1 MTVLTRLAPAKVNLR
16 LKINGRRDDGFH
28 LIDSSVVFAE
38 LADRISLAA
47 SEHPI
52 LTISGVFADSLTPLS
67 PEHNIIS
74 RAVAA
79 FHSAHGTKQHYAIT
93 LEKNIPIAAGLGGGS
108 ADAAA
113 VLLTLNNLVASPVCP
128 QTLDAIAVSVG
139 ADVVVCLRS
148 HQGCSWRIRAIGEKV
163 IESDIPSSRGLVLLN
178 NMEPVST
185 AAVFAQYDTMPDNSN
200 DNDSDRSS
208 DRSSDWGSDWD
219 SYWSSNWNNDL
230 IAPALAICPQIEATL
245 TLAHDL
251 QNETGFIMAGM
262 SGSGATC
269 FALFETAK
277 DAIIAHARLNNYAG
291 WSWSGGLFAPLSL
304 N

>member
-28 LIDSSVVFAE
+28 LIDSSVIFAE

-74 RAVAA
+74 RAVEA

-113 VLLTLNNLVASPVCP
+113 VLLTLNDLVASPVCP

-148 HQGCSWRIRAIGEKV
+148 HQGCSWQMRAIGEEV

-178 NMEPVST
+178 NMESVST
-185 AAVFAQYDTMPDNSN
+185 AAVFAQYDTMPDNSTCN
-200 DNDSDRSS
+200 DNDSDRDS
-208 DRSSDWGSDWD
+208 DRGSDW
-219 SYWSSNWNNDL
+219 SNDL
-230 IAPALAICPQIEATL
+230 LAPALAICPQIEATL

>member
-38 LADRISLAA
+38 LADKISLAA

-148 HQGCSWRIRAIGEKV
+148 HQGCSWQMRAIGEEV

-185 AAVFAQYDTMPDNSN
+185 AAVFAQYDTMPDNSTCN
-200 DNDSDRSS
+200 DNNSDRDSDR
-208 DRSSDWGSDWD
+208 GSDW
-219 SYWSSNWNNDL
+219 SNDL
-230 IAPALAICPQIEATL
+230 LAPALAICPQIEATL

-291 WSWSGGLFAPLSL
+291 WSWAGGLFAPLSL

>member
-28 LIDSSVVFAE
+28 LIDSSVIFAE

-74 RAVAA
+74 KAVAA

-113 VLLTLNNLVASPVCP
+113 VLLTLNDLVASPVCP

-148 HQGCSWRIRAIGEKV
+148 HQGCSWQMRAIGEEV

-185 AAVFAQYDTMPDNSN
+185 AAVFVQYDTMPSNSK
-200 DNDSDRSS
+200 DNDSDR
-208 DRSSDWGSDWD
+208 DSDWS
-219 SYWSSNWNNDL
+219 NDL
-230 IAPALAICPQIEATL
+230 LAPALAICPQIEATL

>member
-38 LADRISLAA
+38 LADKISLAA

-185 AAVFAQYDTMPDNSN
+185 AAVFAQYDTMPDNSTCN
-200 DNDSDRSS
+200 DNNSDRDSDR
-208 DRSSDWGSDWD
+208 GSDW
-219 SYWSSNWNNDL
+219 SNDL
-230 IAPALAICPQIEATL
+230 LAPALAICPQIEATL

-291 WSWSGGLFAPLSL
+291 WSWAGGLFAPLSL

>member
-38 LADRISLAA
+38 LADKISLAA

-52 LTISGVFADSLTPLS
+52 LTISGIFADSLTPLS

-74 RAVAA
+74 KAVAA

-148 HQGCSWRIRAIGEKV
+148 HQGCSWQMRAIGEEV

-185 AAVFAQYDTMPDNSN
+185 AAVFAQYDTMPDNSTCN
-200 DNDSDRSS
+200 DNDSDR
-208 DRSSDWGSDWD
+208 GSDW
-219 SYWSSNWNNDL
+219 SNDL
-230 IAPALAICPQIEATL
+230 LAPALAICPQIEATL

>member
-52 LTISGVFADSLTPLS
+52 LTISGIFADSLTPLS

-148 HQGCSWRIRAIGEKV
+148 HQGCSWQMRAIGEEV

-178 NMEPVST
+178 NMESVST
-185 AAVFAQYDTMPDNSN
+185 AAVFAQYDTMPDNSTCN
-200 DNDSDRSS
+200 DNDSDRDS
-208 DRSSDWGSDWD
+208 DRGSDW
-219 SYWSSNWNNDL
+219 SNDL
-230 IAPALAICPQIEATL
+230 LAPALAICPQIEATL

>member
-74 RAVAA
+74 KAVAA

-148 HQGCSWRIRAIGEKV
+148 HQGCSWQMRAIGEEV

-185 AAVFAQYDTMPDNSN
+185 AAVFAQYDTMPDNSTCN
-200 DNDSDRSS
+200 DNDSDRDS
-208 DRSSDWGSDWD
+208 DRDSDQGSDW
-219 SYWSSNWNNDL
+219 SNDL
-230 IAPALAICPQIEATL
+230 LAPALAICPQIEATL

-277 DAIIAHARLNNYAG
+277 DAIIAHTRLNNYAG

>member
-38 LADRISLAA
+38 LADKISLAA

-148 HQGCSWRIRAIGEKV
+148 HQGCSWQMRAIGEEV

-178 NMEPVST
+178 NMESVST
-185 AAVFAQYDTMPDNSN
+185 AAVFAQYDTMPDNSTCN
-200 DNDSDRSS
+200 DNDSDRDS
-208 DRSSDWGSDWD
+208 DRGSDW
-219 SYWSSNWNNDL
+219 SNDL
-230 IAPALAICPQIEATL
+230 LAPALAICPQIEATL

>member
-38 LADRISLAA
+38 LADKISLAA

-148 HQGCSWRIRAIGEKV
+148 HQGCSWQMRAIGEEV
-163 IESDIPSSRGLVLLN
+163 IGSDIPSSRGLVLLN

-185 AAVFAQYDTMPDNSN
+185 AAVFAQYDTMPDNSTCN
-200 DNDSDRSS
+200 DNDSDRGS
-208 DRSSDWGSDWD
+208 DRGSDW
-219 SYWSSNWNNDL
+219 SNDL
-230 IAPALAICPQIEATL
+230 LAPALAICPQIEATL

>member
-16 LKINGRRDDGFH
+16 LKINGRRADGFH

-79 FHSAHGTKQHYAIT
+79 FHSTHGTKQHYAIT

-148 HQGCSWRIRAIGEKV
+148 HQGCSWQMRAIGEEV

-185 AAVFAQYDTMPDNSN
+185 AAVFAQYDTMPDNSTCN
-200 DNDSDRSS
+200 DNDSDRDS
-208 DRSSDWGSDWD
+208 DQGSDW
-219 SYWSSNWNNDL
+219 SNDL
-230 IAPALAICPQIEATL
+230 LAPALAICPQIEATL

>member
-74 RAVAA
+74 KAVAA

-148 HQGCSWRIRAIGEKV
+148 HQGCSWQMRAIGEEV

-185 AAVFAQYDTMPDNSN
+185 AAVFAQYDTMPDNSTCN
-200 DNDSDRSS
+200 DNDSDRDS
-208 DRSSDWGSDWD
+208 DQGSDW
-219 SYWSSNWNNDL
+219 SNDL
-230 IAPALAICPQIEATL
+230 LAPALAICPQIEATL

>member
-1 MTVLTRLAPAKVNLR
+1 MTVLTCLAPAKVNLR

-67 PEHNIIS
+67 PEHDIIS
-74 RAVAA
+74 KAVVA

-148 HQGCSWRIRAIGEKV
+148 HQGCSWKMRAIGEEV

-185 AAVFAQYDTMPDNSN
+185 AAVFAQYDTMPDNSKN
-200 DNDSDRSS
+200 NDSDR
-208 DRSSDWGSDWD
+208 DSDWS
-219 SYWSSNWNNDL
+219 NDL
-230 IAPALAICPQIEATL
+230 LAPALAICPQIEATL

-277 DAIIAHARLNNYAG
+277 DAIIAHTRLNNYAG

>member
-74 RAVAA
+74 KAVTA

-148 HQGCSWRIRAIGEKV
+148 HQGCSWQMRAIGEEV

-185 AAVFAQYDTMPDNSN
+185 AAVFAQYDTMPDNSTCN
-200 DNDSDRSS
+200 DNDSDRDS
-208 DRSSDWGSDWD
+208 DQGSDW
-219 SYWSSNWNNDL
+219 SNDL
-230 IAPALAICPQIEATL
+230 LAPALAICPQIEATL

>member
-38 LADRISLAA
+38 LADKISLAA

-148 HQGCSWRIRAIGEKV
+148 HQGCSWQMRAIGEEV

-185 AAVFAQYDTMPDNSN
+185 AAVFAQYDTMPSNSTCN
-200 DNDSDRSS
+200 DNNSDR
-208 DRSSDWGSDWD
+208 GSDW
-219 SYWSSNWNNDL
+219 SNDL
-230 IAPALAICPQIEATL
+230 LAPALAICPQIEATL